1 MRRAGPTA
9 DLRGVIFASRRA
21 PREGAARRESRSQ
34 RRGRAVAVLG
44 FLHIA
49 GYPAWL
55 AWLFIHLMYLVQF
68 GNRVLTLVQW
78 SWNYVTCN
86 RSARLITGPSADFT
100 IGSRIMRKA
109 CAYTCRNSHCAP
121 TIHHIY
127 MHGTKGAIEC
137 PKMKTGNV
145 PEPKAEGEKPPM

>member
-55 AWLFIHLMYLVQF
+55 FIHLMYLVQF

-86 RSARLITGPSADFT
+86 RSARLITGPSADSRSGR
-100 IGSRIMRKA
+100 GS
-109 CAYTCRNSHCAP
+109 
-121 TIHHIY
+121 
-127 MHGTKGAIEC
+127 
-137 PKMKTGNV
+137 
-145 PEPKAEGEKPPM
+145 